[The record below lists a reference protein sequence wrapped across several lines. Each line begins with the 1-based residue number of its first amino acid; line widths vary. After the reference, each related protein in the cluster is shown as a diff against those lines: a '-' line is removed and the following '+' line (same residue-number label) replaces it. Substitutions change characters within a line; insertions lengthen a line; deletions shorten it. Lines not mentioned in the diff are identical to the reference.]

1 MSLNK
6 LLLLVGVVAAGVGV
20 GFEGISR
27 GATYSY
33 VDWTAAAPAM
43 GTATGTI
50 TLQGGQTVTV
60 TFAAINADGS
70 AGNLHGAQWM
80 GTLTNYWMPAAP
92 YISAQV
98 ENAPP
103 GTDLLQLAGG
113 MNQTYRVTLSEPIKD
128 PVMAIVSL
136 GQPGVATTYD
146 FDSPFTI
153 VSQGA
158 GYWGGNDMALKQL
171 PGDVVQGNE
180 GHGTIQFIGT
190 FATFS
195 WTVPTPEVWHGFTF
209 AIRTTEALEPPDAGS
224 DAAPT
229 TDAAP
234 TADAAVDA
242 GGKGKSDGCDCALG
256 GDRLGAAS
264 GFPAALLLLALAG
277 QLRRRAR
284 RRRS

>member
-1 MSLNK
+1 
-6 LLLLVGVVAAGVGV
+6 
-20 GFEGISR
+20 
-27 GATYSY
+27 
-33 VDWTAAAPAM
+33 M

-128 PVMAIVSL
+128 PVMA
-136 GQPGVATTYD
+136 
-146 FDSPFTI
+146 I